1 MICFLQFVLP
11 FKIFRPEIV
20 LLNLQYMIFSRTWL
34 ILKDSKY
41 LNLSANNRFIRYVF
55 VGFINTV
62 FGYSLF
68 AFLIYLHLHY
78 VLASLLATILG
89 VLFNF
94 KTIGRIVFKSCNNT
108 LIKKFF
114 GVYAF
119 TYMLNIGGLRVFSLY
134 HVNMYVA
141 GLMLLVL
148 ITPVSFLLNRCFV
161 FKNI

>member
-1 MICFLQFVLP
+1 MSL
-11 FKIFRPEIV
+11 
-20 LLNLQYMIFSRTWL
+20 SRIKL

-41 LNLSANNRFIRYVF
+41 RNLNANNRFIRYLF

-68 AFLIYLHLHY
+68 ALLIYLHLHY
-78 VLASLLATILG
+78 SLASLLATIVG

-94 KTIGRIVFKSCNNT
+94 KTIGRIVFKSSNDT
-108 LIKKFF
+108 LIKKFI

-119 TYMLNIGGLRVFSLY
+119 TYLLNIGGLKVLSLY
-134 HVNMYVA
+134 HINMYYA

-148 ITPVSFLLNRCFV
+148 ITPVSFMLNKNFV
-161 FKNI
+161 FKKI

>member
-1 MICFLQFVLP
+1 MS
-11 FKIFRPEIV
+11 
-20 LLNLQYMIFSRTWL
+20 FSRTWL
-34 ILKDSKY
+34 ILKDHRY
-41 LNLSANNRFIRYVF
+41 LNLSANNRFIRYLF
-55 VGFINTV
+55 VGLINTV

-68 AFLIYLHLHY
+68 AVLIYLQLHY
-78 VLASLLATILG
+78 VLASLLATIAG

-94 KTIGRIVFKSCNNT
+94 KTIGRVVFKSSDNT
-108 LIKKFF
+108 LIKRFF

-119 TYMLNIGGLRVFSLY
+119 AYFLNIGGLRLFSLY

-148 ITPVSFLLNRCFV
+148 ITPVSFLLNRNFV

>member
-1 MICFLQFVLP
+1 MS
-11 FKIFRPEIV
+11 
-20 LLNLQYMIFSRTWL
+20 FSRIKL
-34 ILKDSKY
+34 ILKDTKY
-41 LNLSANNRFIRYVF
+41 KNLNANNRFIRYLF
-55 VGFINTV
+55 VGVINTV

-68 AFLIYLHLHY
+68 ALLIYLHLHY
-78 VLASLLATILG
+78 ALASLLATILG

-94 KTIGRIVFKSCNNT
+94 KTIGRIVFKSCNNA

-119 TYMLNIGGLRVFSLY
+119 TYLLNIGGLRVFSLY

-148 ITPVSFLLNRCFV
+148 ITPVSFILNRNFV